1 MLTNGSHPYRR
12 ESNEGDLV
20 VCKKRSKE
28 AYTKNPETETKKKT
42 VCVFAA
48 NKSGA
53 NTVGRR

>member
-20 VCKKRSKE
+20 VCKKKRSKE
-28 AYTKNPETETKKKT
+28 AYTKNPETKKKT